1 MIDISPDSWPPEK
14 GGEFI
19 RSDTFAQL
27 LVELSYQYSDRY
39 PSMDFSDAVSQ
50 VFAWFDG
57 KLAKNRRFINS
68 RRFPTF
74 GAFKAYLRQSL
85 WNAAILAQR
94 KRQRRGEIEAP
105 SIDPNA
111 LAKMDSQMEL
121 DILLDLVNDLPEP
134 HKTVFEKF
142 FLDEEDPIYIAGA
155 LDMSVEDLYRYYE
168 ESVDILEQQ
177 GAVRRI

>member
-1 MIDISPDSWPPEK
+1 
-14 GGEFI
+14 
-19 RSDTFAQL
+19 
-27 LVELSYQYSDRY
+27 
-39 PSMDFSDAVSQ
+39 MDFSDAVSH

-68 RRFPTF
+68 RRYPTF

-94 KRQRRGEIEAP
+94 KRRRREEIETP

-111 LAKMDSQMEL
+111 LAKMDSQMEI

-134 HKTVFEKF
+134 HKTVLERIF
-142 FLDEEDPIYIAGA
+142 FDEGDPNNIAGA
-155 LDMSVEDLYRYYE
+155 LDMSIDDLYRYYE
-168 ESVDILEQQ
+168 EAIDMLEQQ

>member
-1 MIDISPDSWPPEK
+1 MIDISPESWPPDK

-19 RSDTFAQL
+19 RSETFAQL
-27 LVELSYQYSDRY
+27 LVELSYQYTDRY

-74 GAFKAYLRQSL
+74 GAFKSYLRQSL

-94 KRQRRGEIEAP
+94 KRQRRGEIEAL

-121 DILLDLVNDLPEP
+121 DILLDLVKDLPEP
-134 HKTVFEKF
+134 HKTVLERIF
-142 FLDEEDPIYIAGA
+142 FDEGDPNNIACA
-155 LDMSVEDLYRYYE
+155 LDMSIDDLFRYYE
-168 ESVDILEQQ
+168 EAIDMLVRQ
-177 GAVRRI
+177 GAFRNA